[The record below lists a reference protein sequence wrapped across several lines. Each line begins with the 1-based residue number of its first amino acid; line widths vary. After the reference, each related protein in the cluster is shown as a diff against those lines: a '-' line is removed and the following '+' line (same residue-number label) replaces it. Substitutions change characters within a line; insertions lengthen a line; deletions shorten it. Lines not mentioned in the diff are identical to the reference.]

1 MSWLIF
7 IIGAIL
13 AGYLGDESSV
23 AIFLLIYAVFLNIA
37 YGDVQG
43 ELNSKRIDYD
53 KLHSQLLDAQSTIRR
68 LNDGEISS
76 QKELEQEKRALL
88 SKEVKIAKKANL
100 LVREKED
107 FEAVKTLV
115 NLKINE
121 VPLLSKIC
129 ADIQAEKDEAQAAI
143 LETKQR
149 PAIRAAEQV
158 REIKNEKR
166 LLKEKLKS
174 TEYKCLLYESIFP
187 GIQDYID
194 DNEDTIYDTFA
205 PNQIVNADNIDP
217 VRIWLPK
224 EDYNK
229 LSPTEKNQRALE
241 NWFHRKKSKKM
252 IGNDYENYIGYL
264 YKKNGFSVS
273 YFGIEQGKLDLGRDL
288 ICQKGNSTHIV
299 QCKCWSKRKQIHEKH
314 INQLFGTSV
323 EYYLTQNKRLTL
335 AGLTKA
341 IKSGELRIVFVTS
354 TSLSDTAKNFAQ
366 KLNIEVRENIPLG
379 LYPLIKCNINRTT
392 GEKIY
397 HLPFDQQYK
406 STVISENHGEMYAL
420 TTAEAENAGFR
431 RAKRYYVNSK

>member
-1 MSWLIF
+1 M
-7 IIGAIL
+7 
-13 AGYLGDESSV
+13 
-23 AIFLLIYAVFLNIA
+23 
-37 YGDVQG
+37 
-43 ELNSKRIDYD
+43 
-53 KLHSQLLDAQSTIRR
+53 
-68 LNDGEISS
+68 
-76 QKELEQEKRALL
+76 
-88 SKEVKIAKKANL
+88 
-100 LVREKED
+100 
-107 FEAVKTLV
+107 
-115 NLKINE
+115 
-121 VPLLSKIC
+121 
-129 ADIQAEKDEAQAAI
+129 
-143 LETKQR
+143 
-149 PAIRAAEQV
+149 
-158 REIKNEKR
+158 
-166 LLKEKLKS
+166 LKEKLKS